1 MKPKKKSSNKWATF
15 LWKNKQYKYVMKAIS
30 TEGNLDGVQ
39 MEGRMRGKALRWW
52 IWRRTL

>member
-1 MKPKKKSSNKWATF
+1 
-15 LWKNKQYKYVMKAIS
+15 MKAIS
-30 TEGNLDGVQ
+30 TEGNLDSDGVQ

>member
-1 MKPKKKSSNKWATF
+1 
-15 LWKNKQYKYVMKAIS
+15 MKAIS